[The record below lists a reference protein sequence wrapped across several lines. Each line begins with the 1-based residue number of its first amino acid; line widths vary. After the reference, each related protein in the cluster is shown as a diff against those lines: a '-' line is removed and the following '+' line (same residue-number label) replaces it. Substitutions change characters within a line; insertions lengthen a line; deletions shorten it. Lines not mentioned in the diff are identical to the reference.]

1 MRVTERVADLER
13 ANAEL
18 RDRGAALEG
27 RVLELERQVSF
38 FLGDHEQHMLQ
49 LQDAFKATNEAVYGP
64 VFARRAGRRCV
75 FNGLVTGSS
84 PRGDHEGALMLLLPA
99 TLWPPYRLIFNGSYC
114 TAEGH
119 FCSYS
124 IHVCPTGHVK
134 ALTYGKIMSM
144 NLNTIDYWT
153 D

>member
-1 MRVTERVADLER
+1 MADLER